1 MCVLREDHGSKAAS
15 LVSKYTPNPDTQK
28 WRVRYHT
35 TCCVALYR
43 SLVME
48 HQSKGSRFL
57 FDGALSP
64 LLSSP
69 LLVKRDVV
77 NSGVSKGTI
86 GMPRRWNKCIFF
98 LFILFFIFLQKAYPA
113 LNSNHEPWNCGG
125 VNETSWNANSRRE
138 NVVYS
143 LEFCRMKSCL
153 IVIFWWIEKIVSL
166 TILRFARWR
175 RVFELYRNIDE
186 FIVT

>member
-64 LLSSP
+64 LLSSL

-98 LFILFFIFLQKAYPA
+98 LFILFFYFSPKSISGVEFESRAMKLRRSKWNELKCEFAKRKRGLFSRILSDEKLLDRYFLM
-113 LNSNHEPWNCGG
+113 N
-125 VNETSWNANSRRE
+125 RE
-138 NVVYS
+138 NSVS
-143 LEFCRMKSCL
+143 HDLAFCTMKKS
-153 IVIFWWIEKIVSL
+153 I
-166 TILRFARWR
+166 
-175 RVFELYRNIDE
+175 RVM
-186 FIVT
+186 